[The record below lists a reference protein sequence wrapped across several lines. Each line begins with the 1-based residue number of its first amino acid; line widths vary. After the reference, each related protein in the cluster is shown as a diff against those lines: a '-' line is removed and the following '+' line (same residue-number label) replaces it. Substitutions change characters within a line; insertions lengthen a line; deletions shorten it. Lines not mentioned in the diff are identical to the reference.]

1 MKQLIINKIEELG
14 ENVSFVDLE
23 DLAGFAGDTHLGMP
37 EHNCVYWTNVSEAV
51 VRAIHELA
59 RDGVVEF
66 EPTSPQT
73 YAIDGCVLPFPLFED
88 VVKYD
93 SPRWLPVVL
102 NKGPNFYQDQV
113 SQDA

>member
-14 ENVSFVDLE
+14 SNVSFVDLMA
-23 DLAGFAGDTHLGMP
+23 LPGSAGYEEVSIKEM
-37 EHNCVYWTNVSEAV
+37 NWVYWGNVSYDLCMAL
-51 VRAIHELA
+51 HELQSEGLIKY
-59 RDGVVEF
+59 D
-66 EPTSPQT
+66 PTDQMT
-73 YAIDGCVLPFPLFED
+73 YVIDGITINLPL
-88 VVKYD
+88 VRKGIKYD